1 MRRPALSRTPPHNK
15 GSVCC
20 EKEAEQRLF
29 PSAAVFLQELVH
41 NAAQLTH
48 PHDAS
53 G

>member
-1 MRRPALSRTPPHNK
+1 MDPGLKPDTPHNK
-15 GSVCC
+15 GSVCW
-20 EKEAEQRLF
+20 EIEAEQRLF